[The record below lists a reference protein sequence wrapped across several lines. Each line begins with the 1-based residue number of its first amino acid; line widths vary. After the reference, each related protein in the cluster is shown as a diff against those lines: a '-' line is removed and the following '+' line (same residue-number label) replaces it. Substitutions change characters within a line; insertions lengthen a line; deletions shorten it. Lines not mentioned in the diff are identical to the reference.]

1 VTNNSEDWRWSAGNW
16 SVDERRPDGGP
27 YTTKDEARKAAQSYY
42 DDAKRTSRKVR
53 CNGGRIVAV
62 TLSSLSEKTE
72 VFLDP

>member
-1 VTNNSEDWRWSAGNW
+1 VTDDSEDRYWSAANW
-16 SVDERRPDGGP
+16 SADGHRPDGGP
-27 YTTKDEARKAAQSYY
+27 YPTKDEARSAAQDYY
-42 DDAKRTSRKVR
+42 DNAKRTGRKVR